1 MGSGNWHFKE
11 TPSVTLIF
19 HSFEN
24 HCSEQLVDPPTPH
37 GHYVTRHAY
46 GENVSCLWGLGPVK
60 DVQLW
65 LCCLPGAARF
75 LIKELSYHN
84 LELERN
90 RLEELG
96 VKRQCVWPFIVV
108 MDDSCVLWNIH
119 SVQDQTR

>member
-1 MGSGNWHFKE
+1 ME
-11 TPSVTLIF
+11 LSV
-19 HSFEN
+19 
-24 HCSEQLVDPPTPH
+24 
-37 GHYVTRHAY
+37 
-46 GENVSCLWGLGPVK
+46 GLQPAQVK
-60 DVQLW
+60 DMQLW

-96 VKRQCVWPFIVV
+96 IKRQCVWPFIVV

-119 SVQDQTR
+119 SVQEQSR

>member
-1 MGSGNWHFKE
+1 MRVERMRCVCGASAKPERGMSKPFW
-11 TPSVTLIF
+11 
-19 HSFEN
+19 
-24 HCSEQLVDPPTPH
+24 
-37 GHYVTRHAY
+37 
-46 GENVSCLWGLGPVK
+46 
-60 DVQLW
+60 
-65 LCCLPGAARF
+65 CCPPGAARF

-119 SVQDQTR
+119 SVQEQTR

>member
-1 MGSGNWHFKE
+1 MYK
-11 TPSVTLIF
+11 P
-19 HSFEN
+19 
-24 HCSEQLVDPPTPH
+24 
-37 GHYVTRHAY
+37 
-46 GENVSCLWGLGPVK
+46 
-60 DVQLW
+60 W
-65 LCCLPGAARF
+65 LCCLSGAARF

-119 SVQDQTR
+119 SVQEQSR